1 MRYVE
6 DFIGVVKVRQAEIA
20 SSLTAG
26 NAVNFET
33 YQRLVGQY
41 QGLQDA
47 LNILDNLLKE
57 EDEQ

>member
-6 DFIGVVKVRQAEIA
+6 DFIGAIKTRQAEIA

-33 YQRLVGQY
+33 YQRLVGQHA
-41 QGLQDA
+41 GLAEA
-47 LNILDNLLKE
+47 LEVLNNLLKE
-57 EDEQ
+57 DNE